1 MHPQIYVKMSSS
13 KAIRKF
19 ERLLFKGVPEQPEHN
34 YERDQN
40 SIVTS
45 RLTGK
50 SQNMGNGR
58 LSNQSNIIGFVS
70 YDFKNQTETFVP
82 NDKYVD
88 HLLEK

>member
-1 MHPQIYVKMSSS
+1 MSNS

-19 ERLLFKGVPEQPEHN
+19 ERLLFRGIPEQPEHT

-50 SQNMGNGR
+50 SQNENR
-58 LSNQSNIIGFVS
+58 IRRSQKTNVIGYVT
-70 YDFKNQTETFVP
+70 YDFEAQTEKYTA
-82 NDKYVD
+82 NDKYVK
-88 HLLEK
+88 LVK